1 MAVPA
6 HPSLWVPV
14 GIGALV
20 VWRMYGRIQR
30 AVGRQ
35 HFSKGRAWT
44 TVCFFPVLAVL
55 LCLGTLKHPEAMLA
69 LAGGA
74 AVGVGLGIYG
84 LRLTKFEHTP
94 EGMYYTPN
102 AHLGIALSVLLVLR
116 VGYRFALAYFSPETA
131 APPPAANLSP
141 LTLAMFGTLA
151 GYYVSY
157 AVGLLRQSS

>member
-1 MAVPA
+1 
-6 HPSLWVPV
+6 
-14 GIGALV
+14 
-20 VWRMYGRIQR
+20 
-30 AVGRQ
+30 
-35 HFSKGRAWT
+35 
-44 TVCFFPVLAVL
+44 
-55 LCLGTLKHPEAMLA
+55 MLA

-74 AVGVGLGIYG
+74 AVGIGLGVYG

-116 VGYRFALAYFSPETA
+116 VGYRFAVAYFSPEAA

-157 AVGLLRQSS
+157 AVGLLRESG